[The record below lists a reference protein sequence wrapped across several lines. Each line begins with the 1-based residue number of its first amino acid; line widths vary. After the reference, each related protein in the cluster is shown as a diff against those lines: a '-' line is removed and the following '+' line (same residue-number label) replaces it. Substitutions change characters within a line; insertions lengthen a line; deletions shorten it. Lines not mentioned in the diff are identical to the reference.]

1 MNVMWDMRRKKWIF
15 IAPIALLAMVAIAF
29 IGGTIVQL
37 LWNWLLPSLFGW
49 RQITFWEAFG
59 LLVLC
64 RILFGRT
71 GHMGSRSNMRRR
83 IEERVEQ
90 RMADRW
96 DRMTPEERERFRQGV
111 RSRYDACSPAGD
123 RKDNEGAT
131 L

>member
-1 MNVMWDMRRKKWIF
+1 MWNMRRKKWIF

-29 IGGTIVQL
+29 IGGTVVQL

-49 RQITFWEAFG
+49 RQITFWEALG

-64 RILFGRT
+64 RILFGRV
-71 GHMGSRSNMRRR
+71 GRGGSRSHMRRR

-111 RSRYDACSPAGD
+111 RSRYDACPPSGG
-123 RKDNEGAT
+123 RRDNESAT